1 LTGYR
6 QLTSCLEVEE
16 KTMENP
22 SIEKFREYLLG
33 QDKSALTVKGYL
45 SDLVCFERWFE
56 QTHGEAFTLQ
66 AVTPTDMQ
74 EYCQFMLVVECHKA
88 NTINRQ
94 QAALSGL
101 MKWAKESGQ
110 IEHDPTGNVHAI
122 PKTNP
127 GPRYLDKKEQSALQR
142 AIEEDLRISRLRYPK
157 RWVTR
162 RRDASLLVF
171 LLHTGLHLS
180 EALALQL
187 DDVQLADG
195 KGQVLVR
202 QGKVRT
208 VPLNVQAR
216 RAMQEWLT
224 VRPGNGS
231 HVWVQVE
238 GEPSDGLSNRSV
250 ERVLVRIG
258 QDAGLEHLTPH
269 ILRHTFAKNLV
280 DRGVGLEKV
289 AALLGHSNLNTTQI
303 YATTNQKDLEQAVDQ
318 MGQDEL

>member
-1 LTGYR
+1 L
-6 QLTSCLEVEE
+6 
-16 KTMENP
+16 
-22 SIEKFREYLLG
+22 IE
-33 QDKSALTVKGYL
+33 QDCAKLTVRGYVA
-45 SDLVCFERWFE
+45 DLRLFRVWFE
-56 QTHGEAFTLQ
+56 QTNGEAFCMEII
-66 AVTPTDMQ
+66 TPTDLR
-74 EYCQFMLVVECHKA
+74 EYRQYLIGVERRKPA
-88 NTINRQ
+88 TINRKL
-94 QAALSGL
+94 AAISRL
-101 MKWAKESGQ
+101 MKWAMDTGWIDRNP
-110 IEHDPTGNVHAI
+110 IENIHLVSQE
-122 PKTNP
+122 KP
-127 GPRYLDKKEQSALQR
+127 GPRYLDKKEQYALQR
-142 AIEEDLRISRLRYPK
+142 AIQKDLQISRMRYPK
-157 RWVTR
+157 RWLTR
-162 RRDASLLVF
+162 LRDASLVIF
-171 LLHTGLHLS
+171 LLHTGLRLN
-180 EALALQL
+180 EALTLEL
-187 DDVQLADG
+187 GDIQLAER

-238 GEPSDGLSNRSV
+238 GEPSNGLSNRSV

-289 AALLGHSNLNTTQI
+289 AALLGHSNLNTTRI